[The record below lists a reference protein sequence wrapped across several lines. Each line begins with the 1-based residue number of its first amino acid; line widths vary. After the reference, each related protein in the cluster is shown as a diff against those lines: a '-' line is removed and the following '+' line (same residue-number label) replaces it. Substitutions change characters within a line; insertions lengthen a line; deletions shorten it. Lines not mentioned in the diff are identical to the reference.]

1 MISSSLVALINNEDT
16 DNDGGFS
23 GHKANGNINREL
35 YAIIYYH
42 EEKKN
47 KFSSQLKRKQ
57 MQDDSSLILIR

>member
-1 MISSSLVALINNEDT
+1 VISSSLVALINNEDT

-47 KFSSQLKRKQ
+47 KFFSLKRKQ